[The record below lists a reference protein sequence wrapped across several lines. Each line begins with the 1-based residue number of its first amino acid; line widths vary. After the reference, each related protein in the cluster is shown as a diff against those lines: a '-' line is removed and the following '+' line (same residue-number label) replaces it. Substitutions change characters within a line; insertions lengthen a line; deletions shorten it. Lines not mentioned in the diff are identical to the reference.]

1 MKPCEETLDESRQP
15 KEWHHPSQIS
25 LVVCQKS
32 NYGWWL
38 KGEKLSLV
46 VARVAVGGGASCWR
60 ATEEILSLRRI
71 KLQTDG
77 TTIHRDATLA
87 RWRQCNLVH
96 QPPCLPLHLNI
107 FPPHTT
113 TWGNTVSQM
122 LLSVK
127 RLMKMWNAWKNGCMC
142 MCRTGRCPLWGETK
156 WKATLECRLYI
167 VVQKLQIKKIVSL
180 QKSQALKR

>member
-1 MKPCEETLDESRQP
+1 MKPCEETLDESWQP

-25 LVVCQKS
+25 LVVCQRS

-38 KGEKLSLV
+38 KGEKMSLV
-46 VARVAVGGGASCWR
+46 VARGQWG
-60 ATEEILSLRRI
+60 EEIRSLQRI

-87 RWRQCNLVH
+87 RWWQCNLVH
-96 QPPCLPLHLNI
+96 QPPCLPLHSNI

-113 TWGNTVSQM
+113 SWGNTVSQT

-127 RLMKMWNAWKNGCMC
+127 GLMKMWNAWKYGCMC
-142 MCRTGRCPLWGETK
+142 MCRTGQWQLCGETK
-156 WKATLECRLYI
+156 WKATVECRLYI
-167 VVQKLQIKKIVSL
+167 VVQKLSSKIVSL
-180 QKSQALKR
+180 QKPQALKK